1 MTEPLPLS
9 FDEQMSLLEERGMIT
24 KPKDVEKLKVIGYYR
39 IKQFAAPLA
48 TKKVVEQK
56 TVYDYSGVLFSDVL
70 KRYYQDKNLRI
81 HLLHAIEKIEVAM
94 KTWVAYILG
103 DQYGAF
109 GYLDFSQW
117 CDRNKYSK
125 FEIEKRQ
132 FFFKRDLLRST
143 SRSCTE
149 DIKLRTNKEKDNL
162 PSVWLA
168 VEVLTFGELVRL
180 VEIMSTKNK
189 RRLAQMFR
197 CTTIELVSWLKC
209 INFVRNTCAHNSN
222 VIDLQLE
229 TKPICR
235 DRWHDLLYTVQSN
248 KSHDKNPSNKL
259 AIVLIIT
266 KTLVTPI
273 NERYGW
279 KNINRNVARLVDN
292 NDKNA
297 HLLGFANSGAAYEV
311 LNTKRP

>member
-1 MTEPLPLS
+1 MNEPLPLS
-9 FDEQMSLLEERGMIT
+9 FDEQMSLLEERGMT
-24 KPKDVEKLKVIGYYR
+24 TNPKDVEKLKVIGYYR

-48 TKKVVEQK
+48 IK
-56 TVYDYSGVLFSDVL
+56 TVIDRKTIYDYSGVLFSDVL

-109 GYLDFSQW
+109 GYLDFAQW
-117 CDRNKYSK
+117 CDKSKYSK

-149 DIKLRTNKEKDNL
+149 DIKLRSNKEKDDF
-162 PSVWLA
+162 PSIWLA

-180 VEIMSTKNK
+180 VEVMSTKNK
-189 RRLAQMFR
+189 RQLAKMFR
-197 CTTIELVSWLKC
+197 CSNIELVSWLKC

-235 DRWHDLLYTVQSN
+235 ERWNSLLYTVQSN
-248 KSHDKNPSNKL
+248 KNDDKNPSNKL

-266 KTLVTPI
+266 KTLVNPI